1 MKIIFYLKTKFKN
14 LLIYLKIALYFI
26 INKFIFLN
34 VILIIKLFIIKFI
47 K

>member
-1 MKIIFYLKTKFKN
+1 MKIIFYLRMKFKN
-14 LLIYLKIALYFI
+14 SLIYLKIILYFI

-34 VILIIKLFIIKFI
+34 MTLTIKLFIIKFV